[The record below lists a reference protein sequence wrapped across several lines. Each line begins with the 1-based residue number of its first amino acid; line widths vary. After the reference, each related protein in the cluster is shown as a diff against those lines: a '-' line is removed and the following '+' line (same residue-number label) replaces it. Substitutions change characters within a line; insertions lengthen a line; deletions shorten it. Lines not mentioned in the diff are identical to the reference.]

1 LLEEI
6 YKKIIKLREN
16 NCQDGPKSICRVD
29 EFYFSQLMA
38 RLEKEIEIV
47 NRYNPPTRPALD
59 PLVSTELGIYRGDD
73 YQIGRL
79 LGYPE
84 CCMKSFSEETRFA
97 IDKKHLKE
105 LEEMEFPEDAYA
117 LILPSGFIPCSLKCP
132 KAWENKLIAY
142 VNPREYQMI
151 LELEEELKRELPHF
165 HLGYNEYY
173 EKLPIKKKRIVKS
186 SSTDRL

>member
-1 LLEEI
+1 MLEEI
-6 YKKIIKLREN
+6 YERIIKLREDG
-16 NCQDGPKSICRVD
+16 CQDGLKSICRMD
-29 EFYFSQLMA
+29 EFYFNQLMA
-38 RLEKEIEIV
+38 RLQKEIEIV
-47 NRYNPPTRPALD
+47 NKYNPPARPALD

-84 CCMKSFSEETRFA
+84 CCVKSFSEETRFA
-97 IDKKHLKE
+97 IDKDHLKE
-105 LEEMEFPEDAYA
+105 LEELDAPEGACA

-132 KAWENKLIAY
+132 RAWESKLIAY
-142 VNPREYQMI
+142 VDSEEYQMI

-173 EKLPIKKKRIVKS
+173 EKLLIKKKPG
-186 SSTDRL
+186 